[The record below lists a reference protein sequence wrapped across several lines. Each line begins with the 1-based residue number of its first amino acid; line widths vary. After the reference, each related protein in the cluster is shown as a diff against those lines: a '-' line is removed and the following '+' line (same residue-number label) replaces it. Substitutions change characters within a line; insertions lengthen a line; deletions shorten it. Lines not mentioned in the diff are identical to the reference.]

1 MKNQHAPWYVVPA
14 DKKWFTRL
22 AVSEIIVEAMEK
34 LKPEYPKLSKEQ
46 LKELKKS
53 KTFLLNEK
61 K

>member
-1 MKNQHAPWYVVPA
+1 LHAPWFVIPA

-34 LKPEYPKLSKEQ
+34 LNPEYPKLSKEQ
-46 LKELKKS
+46 LKELEKS
-53 KTFLLNEK
+53 KELLLKEK